1 MLVGIKSKKETVN
14 ITPAAKL
21 RDVTKSIS
29 FFLIGKNMNMNPNK
43 VDNPANVDKMNAYV
57 DGFMESPIIRV

>member
-1 MLVGIKSKKETVN
+1 
-14 ITPAAKL
+14 
-21 RDVTKSIS
+21 
-29 FFLIGKNMNMNPNK
+29 MNMNPNK

>member
-29 FFLIGKNMNMNPNK
+29 FFLIGKKMNMNPNK
-43 VDNPANVDKMNAYV
+43 VDNPANVDKINAYV